1 VVCVAPPSCL
11 VLLLLLAK
19 TNAQHHAHRKRQ
31 TGKNAKSA
39 KDENTKELFEN
50 GEWARNDVTTER
62 VGSSVLMYSFIKDGQ
77 VVFCVFLVVCQ
88 LLSTLK
94 PVLQAKGER
103 VDTSISTIAS
113 GQTFRV
119 RLQDFM

>member
-1 VVCVAPPSCL
+1 MVRRPSFLPCSSSSSQL
-11 VLLLLLAK
+11 
-19 TNAQHHAHRKRQ
+19 TRNTTRRKRQ

-77 VVFCVFLVVCQ
+77 VVFFVF
-88 LLSTLK
+88 
-94 PVLQAKGER
+94 
-103 VDTSISTIAS
+103 
-113 GQTFRV
+113 F
-119 RLQDFM
+119 